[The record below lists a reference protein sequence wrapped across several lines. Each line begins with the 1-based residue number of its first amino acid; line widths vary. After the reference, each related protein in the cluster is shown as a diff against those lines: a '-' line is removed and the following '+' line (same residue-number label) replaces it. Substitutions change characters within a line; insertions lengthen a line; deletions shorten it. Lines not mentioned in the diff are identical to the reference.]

1 MVNKEP
7 QVFFMTNKEFTQTN
21 PLGKQLSNRS
31 LNQLPK
37 HTNSQNECSR
47 LQHLETWSEIP
58 KRRIPQNVAWQEWK
72 LFRNQNLEIVRG
84 KFFTLILYPNKLFDN
99 SMFSLTTKSQ
109 LCALFFSL
117 S

>member
-47 LQHLETWSEIP
+47 LQHLET
-58 KRRIPQNVAWQEWK
+58 
-72 LFRNQNLEIVRG
+72 
-84 KFFTLILYPNKLFDN
+84 
-99 SMFSLTTKSQ
+99 
-109 LCALFFSL
+109 
-117 S
+117 